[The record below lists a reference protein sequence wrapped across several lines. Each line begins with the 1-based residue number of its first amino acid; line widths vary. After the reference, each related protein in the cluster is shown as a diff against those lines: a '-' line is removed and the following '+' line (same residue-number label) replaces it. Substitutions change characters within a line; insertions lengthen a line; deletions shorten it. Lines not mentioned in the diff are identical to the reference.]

1 MGVRRASIGCVIAAA
16 AACTSGMD
24 PGALPDAAG
33 SGAEVATVDDVGA
46 PADVVALDAAPAVD
60 RPEPLDVA
68 PEPDVPLVDLA
79 PAVDLAPPMDR
90 VELPDAGAPVDG
102 PLTDRA
108 DAATDAPTAD
118 APTAD
123 APVASEC
130 GRYPFSSASLLAE
143 RVGFGAGATGGNSS
157 RIYHVTTLSG
167 GSSGSGSSGSLRR
180 ALESAEPWW
189 IVFDVS
195 GTITW
200 EERVRA
206 LSNKT
211 VDGRGRDV
219 LIRGHLDLHDARN
232 IILSDLR
239 MTNDLEGHCTQ
250 AGDVITLTGTGS
262 TDPAAFTTRD
272 IWLHHLE
279 LFNGGDGLLDIRG
292 ASRVT
297 VSWVHF
303 HTHKKGLLLWQDGD
317 HRPTPGM
324 HLTMHH
330 NFFDRIS
337 LRGPQLVYGRMH
349 YFNNY
354 QFQWFYY
361 GAGSL
366 GGAQLYSENNVYEA
380 RNACIPFCQDP
391 NPCGD
396 MEWFSDMTRALVTD
410 WDTNG
415 TGNTRSSGDLLRNG
429 ARLSIVN
436 PTGVFDPR
444 ASYAYTADPAT
455 DALAARVRAEA
466 GPRPRYCA
474 GP

>member
-1 MGVRRASIGCVIAAA
+1 MSNRRSSLLWPLLLALGCAG
-16 AACTSGMD
+16 S
-24 PGALPDAAG
+24 PGAERPPADAGVAPDVVPA
-33 SGAEVATVDDVGA
+33 DDSPA
-46 PADVVALDAAPAVD
+46 PAPDRPAPVTDVPVLVDRQPLPEDVPPAPEDVPPPPEDVPAPMDVALPVDVPAMVD
-60 RPEPLDVA
+60 RPDV
-68 PEPDVPLVDLA
+68 
-79 PAVDLAPPMDR
+79 
-90 VELPDAGAPVDG
+90 
-102 PLTDRA
+102 T
-108 DAATDAPTAD
+108 TAD
-118 APTAD
+118 VSAPAD

-130 GRYPFSSASLLAE
+130 GRHPFSAASLLAE
-143 RVGFGAGATGGNSS
+143 RVGFGAAATGGDPA
-157 RIYHVTTLSG
+157 RVYHVNTLSG

-180 ALESAEPWW
+180 ALESADPWW

-200 EERVRA
+200 NERVRA

-219 LIRGHLDLHDARN
+219 LIRGHLDVHDARN
-232 IILSDLR
+232 VILSDVR

-250 AGDVITLTGTGS
+250 AGDVITLTGTG
-262 TDPAAFTTRD
+262 TNDPAAFTTRD

-297 VSWVHF
+297 VSWTHF

-324 HLTMHH
+324 HLTLHH

-354 QFQWFYY
+354 QFEWFYY
-361 GAGSL
+361 GAASL
-366 GGAQLYSENNVYEA
+366 AEAQLFSENNVYQA
-380 RNACIPFCQDP
+380 RAACIPFCQDP
-391 NPCGD
+391 APCGD

-415 TGNTRSSGDLLRNG
+415 TGNSRSSGDLLRNG

-436 PTGVFDPR
+436 PTRVFDPR
-444 ASYAYTADPAT
+444 ASYAYTAEPAT